1 MISFEAE
8 KFSPSK
14 DKTLFIIAYI
24 KIIFFQGRGQTWVRV
39 PFAPPNIALHLAP
52 PNIALHL
59 IFIALHLEKM
69 LLLHS
74 TKSPLSLDSYK
85 VLLILLVYDHL

>member
-1 MISFEAE
+1 MQF
-8 KFSPSK
+8 PC
-14 DKTLFIIAYI
+14 YN
-24 KIIFFQGRGQTWVRV
+24 QGRAQTWVNV

-52 PNIALHL
+52 PN
-59 IFIALHLEKM
+59 IALHLEKM

>member
-1 MISFEAE
+1 MI
-8 KFSPSK
+8 
-14 DKTLFIIAYI
+14 TYI
-24 KIIFFQGRGQTWVRV
+24 QGRVQTWVNA

-59 IFIALHLEKM
+59 IFIALHREKM

-85 VLLILLVYDHL
+85 VLLILLVYDDL

>member
-1 MISFEAE
+1 M
-8 KFSPSK
+8 
-14 DKTLFIIAYI
+14 
-24 KIIFFQGRGQTWVRV
+24 QGRGQTWVRV

-74 TKSPLSLDSYK
+74 AKSPLSLDSYK